1 MAAKNEAKIRFTA
14 ETKDFNAG
22 IKAAN
27 NELSDLKSEL
37 KVTDAEM
44 KANGVS
50 VEGLRK
56 KQENLTAQLSAASD
70 KTQALSE
77 KLKVAERIFGE
88 NSDEATKLRS
98 QLANAQVAEVK
109 LQSALDECNHE
120 LTRQE
125 KGFAEASEAAEEA
138 GEGFTIFKG
147 ACADLVSNGIQAIIS
162 GIGDLAKSFYGLADE
177 TREYREDIG
186 KLESAFATAGH
197 TTEEATETYKDL
209 YAVFGEEDRAVEAA
223 QQIAKLAEN
232 EEEMATLTNIATG
245 AWAMWG
251 DSLAT
256 ESLMEAANSTA
267 KIGEVQGTLAD
278 ALEWCGVNLDDYNE
292 KLGSLK
298 TEEERKAY
306 ILETLNGLYSESAD
320 NYRETNGQIM
330 DANRANSAYT
340 DSLAAL
346 GEKIEPVTSAV
357 KLGFAGIL
365 DEVMVLMQDVDL
377 VGFADTIKVKF
388 EEFAGKITDVVNG
401 FKSVSEWITNN
412 TLLLT
417 GLAIVIGSI
426 AAGIGAYNIVMGIKA
441 AMDAA
446 GATSL
451 WGFVTAQIAANTAM
465 LASPITWVVA
475 GIVALIAIIVLC
487 IVYWDEIKAAIGKA
501 WDWVVEKWGQAAEW
515 FNTTVIQPVL
525 NFFSGLWDGIKNAFS
540 AAWEWIKSTPI
551 FQFYSQLFQSIWEYI
566 SSVISVIVELFKGA
580 WEIIKAV
587 WGIVAGWFNTNI
599 VQPISGFFRNLW
611 SGVSN
616 AASNAWN
623 KLKSGAQSA
632 WNGIKSIF
640 GSVASYFGKIFGDA
654 WSKVKSVFSTG
665 GKIFSGI
672 TEGITAAFK
681 KVVNAIISGINR
693 VVSIPFNSI
702 NNVLSRIRNAKF
714 LGIQPFS
721 GLGSISIPKIP
732 LLAGGGILKQ
742 PTLNIAGE
750 AGPEAVIPIDKLQSY
765 IGAAIDKTYQA
776 VNMQAL
782 VAAVE
787 DLANRPIELSVNGRQ
802 FAVATATE
810 RDNVDG
816 NRLALAR
823 RGLAL

>member
-1 MAAKNEAKIRFTA
+1 MAAKNEAKVRFTA
-14 ETKDFNAG
+14 ETKDFNAS
-22 IKAAN
+22 IKEAN
-27 NELSDLKSEL
+27 NQLSNLGAEL
-37 KVTDAEM
+37 KLNDAQM

-50 VEGLRK
+50 AEGLRD
-56 KQENLTAQLSAASD
+56 KQKILANQLEAAGD

-88 NSDEATKLRS
+88 NSDEATKLRN

-125 KGFAEASEAAEEA
+125 KGFAEAAEAAEDA
-138 GEGFTIFKG
+138 GDGFTVFKG
-147 ACADLVSNGIQAIIS
+147 VCADLVSNGIQAVIS
-162 GIGDLAKSFYGLADE
+162 GIGNLASSFYGLADE

-186 KLESAFATAGH
+186 KLETAFATAGH
-197 TTEEATETYKDL
+197 TTEEATDTYKEL
-209 YAVFGEEDRAVEAA
+209 YSVFGEEDRAVEAA

-278 ALEWCGVNLDDYNE
+278 ALEWCGVNLDDYNK

-298 TEEERKAY
+298 TEEERKRY

-330 DANRANSAYT
+330 EANRANSAYT

-365 DEVMVLMQDVDL
+365 DEVMVLMGDVDL

-412 TLLLT
+412 TPLLT
-417 GLAIVIGSI
+417 GLAIVIGSV
-426 AAGIGAYNIVMGIKA
+426 AAGIGAYNIVMGVKA

-446 GATSL
+446 GTTSL
-451 WGFVTAQIAANTAM
+451 WAYVGAQIAANTAM

-487 IVYWDEIKAAIGKA
+487 IVYWDEIRAAIGKA
-501 WDWVVEKWGQAAEW
+501 WDWAVEKWGQAAEW
-515 FNTTVIQPVL
+515 FKTKV
-525 NFFSGLWDGIKNAFS
+525 
-540 AAWEWIKSTPI
+540 
-551 FQFYSQLFQSIWEYI
+551 
-566 SSVISVIVELFKGA
+566 
-580 WEIIKAV
+580 
-587 WGIVAGWFNTNI
+587 
-599 VQPISGFFRNLW
+599 VQPISNFFKNLW

-623 KLKSGAQSA
+623 GLKNGAQNA
-632 WNGIKSIF
+632 WNGVKSIF
-640 GSVASYFGKIFGDA
+640 SSVASFFRDIFGKA
-654 WSKVKSVFSTG
+654 WEGVKAVFSTG

-672 TEGITAAFK
+672 TEGITSAFK

-702 NNVLSRIRNAKF
+702 NTVLSKIRNAKF

-721 GLGSISIPKIP
+721 GLGSISVPQIP
-732 LLAGGGILKQ
+732 LLAEGGILTQ

-750 AGPEAVIPIDKLQSY
+750 AGPEAIIPIEKLQSY
-765 IGAAIDKTYQA
+765 IGAAIDRTYQA
-776 VNMQAL
+776 INMQAL

-787 DLANRPIELSVNGRQ
+787 DLANRPIELSVNGKR
-802 FAVATATE
+802 FAVATATD
-810 RDNVDG
+810 RDSVDG

>member
-1 MAAKNEAKIRFTA
+1 MAAKNEAKVRFTA
-14 ETKDFNAG
+14 ETKDFNAS
-22 IKAAN
+22 IKEAN
-27 NELSDLKSEL
+27 NQLSNLGAEL
-37 KVTDAEM
+37 KLNDAQM

-50 VEGLRK
+50 AEGLRD
-56 KQENLTAQLSAASD
+56 KQRILAGQMEAAGD

-88 NSDEATKLRS
+88 NSDEATKLRN
-98 QLANAQVAEVK
+98 QLLNAQTAEVR
-109 LQSALDECNHE
+109 LQSALDDCNHE
-120 LTRQE
+120 LERHE
-125 KGFAEASEAAEEA
+125 RGFAEAAEAAEDA
-138 GEGFTIFKG
+138 GDGFTVFKG
-147 ACADLVSNGIQAIIS
+147 VCADLVSNGIQAVIG
-162 GIGDLAKSFYGLADE
+162 GIKDLATSFYGLADE

-186 KLESAFATAGH
+186 KLETAFATAGH
-197 TTEEATETYKDL
+197 TTEEATDTYKEL
-209 YAVFGEEDRAVEAA
+209 YSVFGEEDRAVEAA

-292 KLGSLK
+292 KLGTMG
-298 TEEERKAY
+298 TEEERKQY

-330 DANRANSAYT
+330 EANRANSAYT

-357 KLGFAGIL
+357 KSGFAGIL
-365 DEVMVLMQDVDL
+365 DEVVGLLEGVDL
-377 VGFADTIKVKF
+377 AGFADTIKAKF
-388 EEFAGKITDVVNG
+388 DEFSGTITNVVNG
-401 FKSVSEWITNN
+401 FKSVTEWITNN
-412 TLLLT
+412 KPLLT

-426 AAGIGAYNIVMGIKA
+426 AAGIGAYNIVMGVKA

-451 WGFVTAQIAANTAM
+451 WAYVSAQIAANTAM
-465 LASPITWVVA
+465 FASPITWVVA

-487 IVYWDEIKAAIGKA
+487 IVYWDEIREAIGKA
-501 WDWVVEKWGQAAEW
+501 WDWAVEKWGQAAEW
-515 FNTTVIQPVL
+515 FKTTV
-525 NFFSGLWDGIKNAFS
+525 
-540 AAWEWIKSTPI
+540 
-551 FQFYSQLFQSIWEYI
+551 
-566 SSVISVIVELFKGA
+566 
-580 WEIIKAV
+580 
-587 WGIVAGWFNTNI
+587 
-599 VQPISGFFRNLW
+599 VQPISNFFKNLW
-611 SGVSN
+611 SGVSD

-623 KLKSGAQSA
+623 KLKSGAQGA
-632 WNGIKSIF
+632 WNGIKSVF

-654 WSKVKSVFSTG
+654 WSKVKAVFSTG

-681 KVVNAIISGINR
+681 KVVNAIINGINR
-693 VVSIPFNSI
+693 VVSIPFNAI
-702 NNVLSRIRNAKF
+702 NRVLDKIRNASF
-714 LGIQPFS
+714 LGVSPFS
-721 GLGSISIPKIP
+721 GLGSISVPQIP
-732 LLAGGGILKQ
+732 LLAEGGILTQ

-787 DLANRPIELSVNGRQ
+787 DLASRPIELSVNGRQ
-802 FAVATATE
+802 FAVATASE
-810 RDNVDG
+810 RDSVDG
-816 NRLALAR
+816 NRLALSR

>member
-1 MAAKNEAKIRFTA
+1 MAAKNEAKVRFTA
-14 ETKDFNAG
+14 ETKDFNDS

-27 NELSDLKSEL
+27 NELSDLRSEL

-50 VEGLRK
+50 AEGLRE
-56 KQENLTAQLSAASD
+56 KQKNLAAQLSAASD

-88 NSDEATKLRS
+88 NSDEATKLRT
-98 QLANAQVAEVK
+98 QLSNAQVAEIK

-147 ACADLVSNGIQAIIS
+147 ACADLVSSGIQAVIS

-186 KLESAFATAGH
+186 KLETAFATAGH
-197 TTEEATETYKDL
+197 TTEEATETYKEL
-209 YAVFGEEDRAVEAA
+209 YSVFGEEDRAVEAA

-278 ALEWCGVNLDDYNE
+278 ALEWCGVNLDDYNK
-292 KLGSLK
+292 KLGKLK
-298 TEEERKAY
+298 TEEQRKQY

-330 DANRANSAYT
+330 EANRANSAYT

-365 DEVMVLMQDVDL
+365 DEVMVLMGDVDL

-401 FKSVSEWITNN
+401 FKSVSDWITNN
-412 TLLLT
+412 TPLLT
-417 GLAIVIGSI
+417 GLAIAIGSI
-426 AAGIGAYNIVMGIKA
+426 AAGIGAYNIVMGVKA

-451 WGFVTAQIAANTAM
+451 WAYVSAQIAANTAM

-501 WDWVVEKWGQAAEW
+501 WDWAVEKWGQAAEW
-515 FNTTVIQPVL
+515 FKTKV
-525 NFFSGLWDGIKNAFS
+525 
-540 AAWEWIKSTPI
+540 
-551 FQFYSQLFQSIWEYI
+551 
-566 SSVISVIVELFKGA
+566 
-580 WEIIKAV
+580 
-587 WGIVAGWFNTNI
+587 
-599 VQPISGFFRNLW
+599 VQPISNFFKNLW

-623 KLKSGAQSA
+623 GLKNGAQNA
-632 WNGIKSIF
+632 WNGVKSIF
-640 GSVASYFGKIFGDA
+640 SSVASFFRNIFGNA
-654 WSKVKSVFSTG
+654 WEGVKAVFSTG

-672 TEGITAAFK
+672 TEGITSAFK
-681 KVVNAIISGINR
+681 KVVNAIISGINK

-702 NNVLSRIRNAKF
+702 NTVLSKIRNAKF

-721 GLGSISIPKIP
+721 GLGSISVPKIP
-732 LLAGGGILKQ
+732 LLAEGGILTQ

-765 IGAAIDKTYQA
+765 IGAAIDRTYQTI
-776 VNMQAL
+776 NMNAL

-787 DLANRPIELSVNGRQ
+787 DLASRPIELSVNGKQ
-802 FAVATATE
+802 FAVATATD
-810 RDNVDG
+810 RDSVDG